1 MAGPVTC
8 AVCQFE
14 NLEGED
20 NCEHCGA
27 DLRSIDIPEQA
38 QWFGST
44 PLAAPLQALG
54 VRDPLIVDAGTP
66 AAEAISL
73 MHARGVDCLVV
84 TEGGGLAGI
93 FTERDAVLKLAGRPL
108 EGVVLGDVMTRDPV
122 VLRRS
127 DTVAVAIH
135 KMAVGGFRHIPFV
148 DGDETLG
155 VVAARDVFRHLVSV
169 ID

>member
-1 MAGPVTC
+1 MAGPVVC

-20 NCEHCGA
+20 NCENCGA
-27 DLRSIDIPEQA
+27 DLRTVDIPQQV
-38 QWFGST
+38 QWTGSS

-54 VRDPLIVDAGTP
+54 VREPVTMDAGTP
-66 AAEAISL
+66 VTEALEL
-73 MHARGVDCLVV
+73 MHERGVDCLIV

-93 FTERDAVLKLAGRPL
+93 FTERDAVLKLASGSL
-108 EGVVLGDVMTRDPV
+108 EGIVLGDVMTRDPV

-127 DTVAVAIH
+127 DTLAVAIN

-148 DGDETLG
+148 DGDEVLG

>member
-8 AVCQFE
+8 PSCNSE

-20 NCEHCGA
+20 NCVHCGA
-27 DLRSIDIPEQA
+27 DLRAVDIPEQA

-44 PLAAPLQALG
+44 PLAVPLQALG
-54 VRDPLIVDAGTP
+54 VRAPLLVDAGTP
-66 AAEAISL
+66 AGEAIDL
-73 MHARGVDCLVV
+73 MQSKGIDCLIV

-108 EGVVLGDVMTRDPV
+108 EGVVVGDAMTRDPV
-122 VLRRS
+122 VLRRN
-127 DTVAVAIH
+127 DTIAVAIH

-148 DGDETLG
+148 DGDEMLG